1 MVFFTF
7 VLLVLVLVAT
17 PKSSTFI
24 MTSAPCSFLA
34 NSCQVARFFLFVL
47 VLQLLG
53 ASVWLVPVGMFA
65 DLLTVPSVELLV
77 VGNCCL
83 FIVWQTM
90 LAVEL
95 LVWGLTGGF
104 LELLLSGVVFFG
116 GIHLHGGD
124 GGVWGLLLSW

>member
-1 MVFFTF
+1 MAGI
-7 VLLVLVLVAT
+7 LLRVLVAT
-17 PKSSTFI
+17 PEYFTLI
-24 MTSAPCSFLA
+24 MTSAPSSFLV
-34 NSCQVARFFLFVL
+34 NSCQIARFFLFVL

-77 VGNCCL
+77 VGKCCL

-104 LELLLSGVVFFG
+104 LELLLSGVVFF
-116 GIHLHGGD
+116 
-124 GGVWGLLLSW
+124 